1 MIEKVGMLI
10 SFRLK
15 NLALRI
21 SPSLFFILAYV
32 AMDWAS
38 YLHPMRGLNITFWNP
53 APALGVVF
61 ALRWGRGVLWPLFL
75 SVLLA
80 DFWVRG
86 MPESLLAS
94 MLMACLIAAVY
105 FMTGVTLKRL
115 WHSTL
120 LFRCRRDLFLWL
132 LVTGTGVLSA
142 SLCFVTTL
150 YLAGLL
156 PGAYWQEALARYSVG
171 DAVGIMVCMPLFA
184 VMTEARLRT
193 RFLRTLRNREMVVIL
208 ALSLPVLWLALGIGA
223 EYEYRYFYCL
233 FLPVIWAAAR
243 LGIDGAIAAAAWVQL
258 GIVATVLFHGFAIVT
273 IFELQMLALAVALVG
288 FFIGTVVDEQRQAT
302 EDLRHSLRLAAAGEM
317 AAALAHELN
326 QPLTALTMY
335 GKACEHL
342 LVNGDTGAALQDA
355 LAKLLVESN
364 RAADVVRRL
373 RDFFRTGATRLEY
386 FTVAELFSSVR
397 SAFDAK
403 LHQQN
408 ITLAISLPQDALLLY
423 ADKLQV
429 EVALRNL
436 LSNAVDAVNEQ
447 QQNER
452 RIALKA
458 QPMIGD
464 RVCLVVEDSGKGFA
478 GRADR
483 LFEPFVSSKSSG
495 MGLGLAISRAIAEA
509 HGGTLWAEEAD
520 HGIFKF
526 ILPLEKVDD
535 ERK

>member
-1 MIEKVGMLI
+1 MVRVLHL
-10 SFRLK
+10 SHLLR
-15 NLALRI
+15 RI
-21 SPSLFFILAYV
+21 SPSLLFILAYV

-61 ALRWGRGVLWPLFL
+61 ALRWGIGVLWPLFL

-86 MPESLLAS
+86 MPESLPAS
-94 MLMACLIAAVY
+94 MVMASLISVVY
-105 FMTGVTLKRL
+105 FMTGVALKRAL
-115 WHSTL
+115 YSKV
-120 LFRCRRDLFLWL
+120 LFRSRRDLWVWL
-132 LVTGTGVLSA
+132 LVTGAGVLSA
-142 SLCFVTTL
+142 SLCFVSTL
-150 YLAGLL
+150 YWVGLL
-156 PGAYWQEALARYSVG
+156 PGAYWQEALARYWVG
-171 DAVGIMVCMPLFA
+171 DAVGVMVCMPLFA
-184 VMTEARLRT
+184 VMAEAHLRT
-193 RFLRTLRNREMVVIL
+193 RFLHTLCSREMLAIL
-208 ALSLPVLWLALGIGA
+208 GFSLPVLWLALGIGA

-243 LGIDGAIAAAAWVQL
+243 LGIYGAIAAAAWVQL
-258 GIVATVLFHGFAIVT
+258 GIIATVLFQGFAVVT

-335 GKACEHL
+335 GKVCEHL
-342 LVNGDTGAALQDA
+342 LGNGETGAALQDA
-355 LAKLLVESN
+355 LAKLLSEST
-364 RAADVVRRL
+364 RAAEVVRRL
-373 RDFFRTGATRLEY
+373 RDFFRTGATCLEH
-386 FTVAELFSSVR
+386 FTVAELFSSTE
-397 SAFDAK
+397 SAFEAK

-408 ITLAISLPQDALLLY
+408 IALVVSLPQQALHLY

-436 LSNAVDAVNEQ
+436 LSNAVDAVNDQ
-447 QQNER
+447 SQGER
-452 RIALKA
+452 RIVLTALPIA
-458 QPMIGD
+458 GD
-464 RVCLVVEDSGKGFA
+464 RVCLIVEDSGRGFS
-478 GRADR
+478 GMVES

-509 HGGTLWAEEAD
+509 HGGTLWAEDAD

-526 ILPLEKVDD
+526 VLPLEKVDD
-535 ERK
+535 ECQ